1 MGSPTPFRAMNSIPF
16 FRDDLPKWNPHHD
29 QMSLSEP
36 PP

>member
-1 MGSPTPFRAMNSIPF
+1 MGSPTRPSDELDSF